1 MEMVSAAA
9 WIDAS
14 PDAVWAVLADLT
26 RYPEWNPLFPEA
38 TGELS
43 AGQRVTLRGAGDG
56 GRRTTI
62 RPRLTAVTPAA
73 ELRWKG
79 RPAGMP
85 PVLIT
90 GEHTLTLKPANGGT
104 LVLERSVYHGFM
116 VRFSGRWLDR
126 AEAGLQTLNGALK
139 VRVETAEPSS
149 QYRTGS

>member
-38 TGELS
+38 TGELA
-43 AGQRVTLRGAGDG
+43 AGQRVTLRSARDG

-79 RPAGMP
+79 RPARMP
-85 PVLIT
+85 PVLIA
-90 GEHTLTLKPANGGT
+90 GEHTLTLKGANGGT
-104 LVLERSVYHGFM
+104 LILERSVYRGFM

-139 VRVETAEPSS
+139 ARVETAEPGS